1 MIRRALRL
9 AAALAVAAAVAT
21 PAPAA
26 AQAAPSARLALA
38 SQTAWVR
45 DSGLFTVRLDVDAV
59 RSPQR
64 IDLEIVV
71 HRAVRSRSQF
81 AGTLDGRLLGSTV
94 HRDRVPLRSLRF
106 DSGGALPVQVAL
118 PTLRTGVYPVTI
130 DLLDTETD
138 DSLASLVTHLVRVPN
153 DDVEVPLSVAW
164 VQRYGTNPALQPDGT
179 VSLDDDALDGLRAVA
194 GQLRGNVPLTVTPT
208 PETIAAL
215 ATLDDGRTTTAL
227 AELLSRHQVVSAP
240 FVDLDVSALVAAD
253 RDDDV
258 ARQRTEGDRVLDEVL
273 GITGDNRTWASGGV
287 VTTEAVDVLESLG
300 VRRVVLDEDALV
312 PLDAD
317 ATRGLTLT
325 RPFTVAGRGS
335 TELAAF
341 AVDPGIAAHFNGRD
355 EVLAAHHLLADLAVL
370 QLDSPGLARGVIV
383 RPPRDAAPSEVFVS
397 TVLTNLASSPLLQP
411 VTLDQLFATVEPLTD
426 DDDEPVVREM
436 ADLDPPALGFNP
448 NAIDRA
454 RSEMLAFQSLLV
466 DRTTTELPLLDRLLL
481 VAESRDLQ
489 PERRRAYI
497 DAATAQIAGT
507 TGKVRVLGDRTY
519 RLTAREGTIP
529 LTLVNDNP
537 FDVRVEVELASDKLT
552 FTGSTTEGSSERREV
567 LLGANRTT
575 TEAIPVKARTSG
587 TFSMRVTVRSPD
599 GRLQIGVTRFT
610 ITSTVASGI
619 GVLLSVGAALFLL
632 LWWAKHWR
640 TVRRSRRL
648 VPAG

>member
-1 MIRRALRL
+1 MIRRCLL
-9 AAALAVAAAVAT
+9 AAALVAAAVVT
-21 PAPAA
+21 PAPAS
-26 AQAAPSARLALA
+26 AQSTPSARLALA

-45 DSGLFTVRLDVDAV
+45 ESGLFTLRLDVDAV

-64 IDLEIVV
+64 IELEVVV

-81 AGTLDGRLLGSTV
+81 ARTMDGELLGGTV

-106 DSGGALPVQVAL
+106 DSGGALPLQIAL
-118 PTLRTGVYPVTI
+118 PSLRTGVYPVTV
-130 DLLDTETD
+130 DLVDTDTD
-138 DSLASLVTHLVRVPN
+138 DSVASLVTHLVKVPN
-153 DDVEVPLSVAW
+153 EDVEVPLSVAW
-164 VQRYGTNPALQPDGT
+164 VQRYGTNPAIQPDGT
-179 VSLDDDALDGLRAVA
+179 VSLDDDALDELRAVA
-194 GQLRGNVPLTVTPT
+194 AQLRANVPLTVTPT

-215 ATLDDGRTTTAL
+215 ASLDDGRTTSAL
-227 AELLSRHQVVSAP
+227 AELLAGHQVLSAP
-240 FVDLDVSALVAAD
+240 FVDVDVSALVAAE
-253 RDDDV
+253 RADDV
-258 ARQRTEGDRVLDEVL
+258 ARQRTEGDRVLDDVL

-287 VTTEAVDVLESLG
+287 VTTEAIDVLDDLG

-317 ATRGLTLT
+317 VTGGLTLT
-325 RPFTVAGRGS
+325 RPFGVAGRGS
-335 TELAAF
+335 TELAAV

-355 EVLAAHHLLADLAVL
+355 EVLAAHQLLADLAVL

-383 RPPRDAAPSEVFVS
+383 RPPRDWAPSEVFVS
-397 TVLTNLASSPLLQP
+397 TVLANLASSPLLQP
-411 VTLDQLFATVEPLTD
+411 VTLDQLFDAVEPLVD
-426 DDDEPVVREM
+426 GDDEPVVREL
-436 ADLDPPALGFNP
+436 ADAEPPSLGFNP
-448 NAIDRA
+448 AAIDRA
-454 RSEMLAFQSLLV
+454 RSEMQAFQSLLV
-466 DRTTTELPLLDRLLL
+466 DRSATELPLLERLLL
-481 VAESRDLQ
+481 VAESRDLR

-497 DAATAQIAGT
+497 DAATAQVAGS

-552 FTGSTTEGSSERREV
+552 FTDSQTEGSSLRREL

-599 GRLQIGVTRFT
+599 GGLQLGVTRFT